1 MYWLLFYD
9 YVDGIAER
17 RGPFRDAHLALA
29 REAQDA
35 GTLLAAGA
43 LADPLDGAVF
53 VFRAD
58 DASVVEAFVGKDPYV
73 KAGLV
78 TGWRVRRWT
87 VVVGGEWK

>member
-9 YVDGIAER
+9 YVDGIADR

-29 REAQDA
+29 RKAHDA

-53 VFRAD
+53 LFRAD
-58 DASVVEAFVGKDPYV
+58 DASVVEAFVAEDPYV

-78 TGWRVRRWT
+78 TGWRIRQWT
-87 VVVGGEWK
+87 VVVGGEWT